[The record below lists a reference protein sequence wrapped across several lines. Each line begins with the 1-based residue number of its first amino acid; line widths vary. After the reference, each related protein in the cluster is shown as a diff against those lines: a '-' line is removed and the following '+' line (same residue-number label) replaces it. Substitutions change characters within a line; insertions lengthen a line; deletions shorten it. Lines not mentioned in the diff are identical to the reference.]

1 MKKVIAVILISAAI
15 GLFAY
20 SLFSKKDTISNFEI
34 SIPADLSK
42 PLLELAS
49 QYEKEFGVVINSES
63 TATDVELSIAPDST
77 NQELRLKGKIREIIP
92 IARINEV
99 SFSAGVPS
107 KNPDPAAAI
116 RFARYLAAPEKGGLV
131 FKNLGITPIPGDT
144 WAEKPDLVLYSGGVN
159 RPAVENLLTEFSR
172 REGVSMTTVFNGCGI
187 LCASMQAMPDTES
200 ARFPDAYF
208 ACDICFVPPV
218 AEHFTDVVLLTET
231 DIGIAFPKGNPHN
244 IKTLTDLAKPGLK
257 VGLCNQEQSTLGY
270 MTGGILRDTG
280 LETSIR
286 KNAAVEVPTADF
298 LITQMRSGA
307 LDAAIVYRVNAELQK
322 EHIEFIKIKHEG
334 AVAVQP
340 FSVRKDSPKRQLAT
354 RLQEHFLANPKA
366 FTDSGFLWRG
376 DKTPVKSADIE
387 VPKWLRRE

>member
-1 MKKVIAVILISAAI
+1 MRKVLAIILIITALGI
-15 GLFAY
+15 FAY
-20 SLFSKKDTISNFEI
+20 SLFTQKESKAKLVINC
-34 SIPADLSK
+34 PAELSK
-42 PLLELAS
+42 PLLALAG
-49 QYEKEFGVVINSES
+49 QYEREYGVQATLSDNSIPADVI
-63 TATDVELSIAPDST
+63 IAPNLTTEKST
-77 NQELRLKGKIREIIP
+77 IKEIIP
-92 IARINEV
+92 IAKINEMPY
-99 SFSAGVPS
+99 SAGIPS
-107 KNPDPAAAI
+107 VNINPAVAI
-116 RFARYLAAPEKGGLV
+116 SFARYLAAPEKGGLV

-159 RPAVENLLTEFSR
+159 RPAVEKLLTDFSK

-187 LCASMQAMPDTES
+187 LCASMQAMPDTKS

-208 ACDICFVPPV
+208 ACDLCFVPPV
-218 AEHFTDVVLLTET
+218 AQHFTDVVLLTET

-270 MTGGILRDTG
+270 MTQGILRDTG

-286 KNAAVEVPTADF
+286 KNAVVEVPTADF

-322 EHIEFIKIKHEG
+322 EHIDFIKIKHEG
-334 AVAVQP
+334 AVAIQP
-340 FSVRKDSPKRQLAT
+340 FSVRTDSPKRQLAT
-354 RLQEHFLANPKA
+354 RLQEYFMANPKA

-376 DKTPVKSADIE
+376 DKKPVKSADIE
-387 VPKWLRRE
+387 VPKWLRRDPDK